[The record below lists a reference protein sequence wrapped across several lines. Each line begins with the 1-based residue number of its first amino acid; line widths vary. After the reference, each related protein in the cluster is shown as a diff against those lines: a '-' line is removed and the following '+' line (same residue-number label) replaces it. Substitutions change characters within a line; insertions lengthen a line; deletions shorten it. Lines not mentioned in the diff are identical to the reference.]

1 MKIEKAKLEQAIEIL
16 LNLYDG
22 IDDDGM
28 EKFLAKLEETG
39 IPPEDPRPQI
49 IQASVELLMN
59 YCLGHDV
66 IPCYVE
72 DALVALGDQIE

>member
-1 MKIEKAKLEQAIEIL
+1 MKIEKAKFEQAIGIL

-28 EKFLAKLEETG
+28 EKFLTELEAIG

-49 IQASVELLMN
+49 IQASVELLMD
-59 YCLGHDV
+59 CSDPDE
-66 IPCYVE
+66 IPAYVE
-72 DALVALGDQIE
+72 DALKALGDEFE